1 VGKIG
6 WLYKKN
12 AVLALFYCGCN
23 QSKSFHI
30 FSGGKGNYFFGKTNF
45 FRLFCKIFGQLYE
58 LLMQPTQILPID

>member
-30 FSGGKGNYFFGKTNF
+30 FQAAKVTNF
-45 FRLFCKIFGQLYE
+45 LVKKTFLGCFVK
-58 LLMQPTQILPID
+58 